1 VVRSGRNEA
10 DTCRDYV
17 LPALESSG
25 WRRERLAEQYRI
37 APGYRITDGRVV
49 FQGRRPTRADQVRAD
64 YVLELASGFPVAVVE
79 AKREYAQ
86 PGDGL
91 QQAKEYANLLDLP
104 VALATNGHGI
114 VEFDF
119 HSGLE
124 RSLDVFPRPDEL
136 WERYRA
142 WKGLADEEVAEV
154 LREPFNRV
162 LRNVDGSVK
171 EPRYYQRVVD
181 EPEVR
186 EPEPAG
192 GEDENDA
199 TEAVVPPHA
208 RKLYVDDAE
217 VYLTADA
224 VYLTD
229 PEPDRLRLVEYR
241 DYAAQV
247 VRRLFPTPAGLRRR
261 WREAPSRA
269 EVADELRRR
278 GVDLD
283 ELSERANLPDADA
296 FDVLVHVAWNEPVLT
311 RDERARRVRRDHGE
325 FFRGFQPEAR
335 EVLDLLLERY
345 AEHGVDDLADLRALE
360 LEPVNELGTVVE
372 IARRFGTSDRLRRAV
387 SELQRMLYAA

>member
-1 VVRSGRNEA
+1 MVEFKQIIGRG
-10 DTCRDYV
+10 
-17 LPALESSG
+17 S
-25 WRRERLAEQYRI
+25 RLAPDFDKHTFEI
-37 APGYRITDGRVV
+37 IDFTGAT
-49 FQGRRPTRADQVRAD
+49 
-64 YVLELASGFPVAVVE
+64 VLFEDP
-79 AKREYAQ
+79 
-86 PGDGL
+86 
-91 QQAKEYANLLDLP
+91 
-104 VALATNGHGI
+104 
-114 VEFDF
+114 EFD
-119 HSGLE
+119 GPADIE
-124 RSLDVFPRPDEL
+124 VEDV
-136 WERYRA
+136 
-142 WKGLADEEVAEV
+142 
-154 LREPFNRV
+154 
-162 LRNVDGSVK
+162 VDDRG
-171 EPRYYQRVVD
+171 QVVD

-186 EPEPAG
+186 EPEAVG
-192 GEDENDA
+192 DEDEHDA
-199 TEAVVPPHA
+199 TEVVVPPHA
-208 RKLYVDDAE
+208 RKLYVDDTD

-229 PEPDRLRLVEYR
+229 PDTDRLRLVEYR

-269 EVADELRRR
+269 EVAGELRQR

-387 SELQRMLYAA
+387 SELQRMLYTA